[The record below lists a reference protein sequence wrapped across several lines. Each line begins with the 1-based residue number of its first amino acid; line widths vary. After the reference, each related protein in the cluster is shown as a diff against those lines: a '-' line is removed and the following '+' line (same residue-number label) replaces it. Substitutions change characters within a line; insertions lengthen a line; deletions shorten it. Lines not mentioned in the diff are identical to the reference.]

1 MKTALVSTVLNCLLL
16 INCLQQFGFAAPL
29 QANEDVVA
37 GVKRDVVY
45 RNSLFSTYSC
55 RVQKAADAV
64 TNKLQVIF
72 K

>member
-16 INCLQQFGFAAPL
+16 INCLQQFGLAAPL

-37 GVKRDVVY
+37 GVKRDVGY